1 MTDAEVAEIWRA
13 LREAEDGLRLDG
25 NERPSLEERVWWLA
39 KDAAQTEARI
49 PDRERSWL
57 RSHERSI
64 WPELSRASEENRAI
78 EWEIAMEEIA
88 GVRSREINGWRPN
101 FTITDPRAVS
111 RWLVV
116 YSWFKFVKGRNPQRD
131 REIFLLRALGAR
143 PQDVSRKLRGR
154 IGARAVEM
162 VREKVIRHITRGLA
176 NVLDFA

>member
-1 MTDAEVAEIWRA
+1 MTDAEIAEIWRA
-13 LREAEDGLRLDG
+13 ISEAKDGLRLEG
-25 NERPSLEERVWWLA
+25 CERPKLPEIVWWLA
-39 KDAAQTEARI
+39 RDAAQTEARI

-64 WPELSRASEENRAI
+64 WPELARASEENRAI
-78 EWEIAMEEIA
+78 EWEVAMEEIA
-88 GVRSREINGWRPN
+88 GVRPREIDGWRPK

-116 YSWFKFVKGRNPQRD
+116 YSWFKYVKGRNPQRD
-131 REIFLLRALGAR
+131 REIFLLRALGAK

-162 VREKVIRHITRGLA
+162 VREKVTRHISLGLA